1 MPIER
6 LDWRSRPPSLRVS
19 GPEEMR
25 WYCKVTDDVVLHRA
39 EGGNMRCTAC
49 GRLVPGSEFV
59 VLLATSEDYHK
70 HHWLQ
75 VPDFLRPDYREPEE
89 GQQ

>member
-1 MPIER
+1 
-6 LDWRSRPPSLRVS
+6 
-19 GPEEMR
+19 
-25 WYCKVTDDVVLHRA
+25 
-39 EGGNMRCTAC
+39 MRCTAC

-75 VPDFLRPDYREPEE
+75 VPDFLRPDYREPEADDE
-89 GQQ
+89 SVR